1 MITVDCID
9 IESKKLELVVYVSD
23 MIGAIPTMKNHGFV
37 LSPITD
43 DKIIDKNKV
52 VTAIKDYLE
61 SVGEGTNFAV
71 ISDGEGLVIKSIF
84 TKTDE
89 EEAQQPAEAFFS
101 CPHCGF
107 STRFEGELNIH
118 QKIHYL

>member
-1 MITVDCID
+1 MITVDCTD

-23 MIGAIPTMKNHGFV
+23 MIGAIPTMRNHGFV
-37 LSPITD
+37 LSPLQD
-43 DKIIDKNKV
+43 DEIIEKSIV
-52 VTAIKDYLE
+52 VSVIKDYLE
-61 SVGEGTNFAV
+61 SVGEGTNFGV

-84 TKTDE
+84 PKTGKE
-89 EEAQQPAEAFFS
+89 ESHPSSEAFFS
-101 CPHCGF
+101 CTHCGF

>member
-1 MITVDCID
+1 MIAVDCTD

-23 MIGAIPTMKNHGFV
+23 VIQAIPTMKNHGFV
-37 LSPITD
+37 LSPIND

-71 ISDGEGLVIKSIF
+71 ISDGEGLVIKSLF

-89 EEAQQPAEAFFS
+89 KKSQQSSEAFFS
-101 CPHCGF
+101 CTHCGF

>member
-1 MITVDCID
+1 MITVDCADID
-9 IESKKLELVVYVSD
+9 SKKLELVVYVSD
-23 MIGAIPTMKNHGFV
+23 MIGAMPTMKNHGFI
-37 LSPITD
+37 LSPIKD
-43 DKIIDKNKV
+43 EIIDKNKV

-71 ISDGEGLVIKSIF
+71 ISHGEGLVIKSIF
-84 TKTDE
+84 TKTTE
-89 EEAQQPAEAFFS
+89 EKPQPPSEAFFS
-101 CPHCGF
+101 CSHCGF

>member
-1 MITVDCID
+1 MITVDCTDID
-9 IESKKLELVVYVSD
+9 SKKLELVVYVSD
-23 MIGAIPTMKNHGFV
+23 MIGVMPTMKNHGFV
-37 LSPITD
+37 LSPIKND
-43 DKIIDKNKV
+43 EIIDKNKV
-52 VTAIKDYLE
+52 VAAIKDYLE
-61 SVGEGTNFAV
+61 SVGEGTNYAV

-89 EEAQQPAEAFFS
+89 EEAQQPVEAFFS